1 MKQSGSEVE
10 AGGIS
15 EMERHINESD
25 TIDITKSVK
34 ETEELKFNSTFNTS
48 KYVPETDEEVTEMQ
62 AYSILPDTIVTMQN
76 TITSD
81 PSILERSRT
90 DQGDMVQTTTA
101 RTTEDLSS
109 LISDTSIQ
117 DAISPGVLPIKKRMK
132 QMTETFQLM
141 TPDKAQYVID
151 RQRTKFDA

>member
-1 MKQSGSEVE
+1 MNPTQLRLQNQYKKQKNCIE
-10 AGGIS
+10 
-15 EMERHINESD
+15 
-25 TIDITKSVK
+25 
-34 ETEELKFNSTFNTS
+34 
-48 KYVPETDEEVTEMQ
+48 YVPQTDEEVTEMQ